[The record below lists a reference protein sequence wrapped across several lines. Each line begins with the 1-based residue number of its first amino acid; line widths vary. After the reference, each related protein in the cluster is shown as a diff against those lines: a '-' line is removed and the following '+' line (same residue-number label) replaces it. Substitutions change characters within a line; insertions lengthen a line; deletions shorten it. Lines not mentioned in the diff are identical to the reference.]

1 MLFRSS
7 IVVHRSAEDLS
18 ILACG
23 NVGGQ
28 LAGGT
33 KLPVPLAA
41 GVDGQHG
48 IAVLADSGDGT
59 TRVSILLGEW
69 DDEMHGSL
77 SADAATAEVVLGD
90 FHVDMAPTTIVAG
103 SPFTF
108 SVTNHGQITHELV
121 LEPAGAVDEP
131 FEIDGGASELEDIE
145 VGTTRDLVFTFTEP
159 GMYQIACHIPGHY
172 EAGMVH
178 TFEVVAP

>member
-1 MLFRSS
+1 MLHAGLCDAPGAVVADLGAVGSAMTLNGTAVPVETVGAPPSGTLELAVVDLPIPLTTIVGGEHS

-90 FHVDMAPTTIVAG
+90 FH
-103 SPFTF
+103 
-108 SVTNHGQITHELV
+108 
-121 LEPAGAVDEP
+121 
-131 FEIDGGASELEDIE
+131 EIGRAH
-145 VGTTRDLVFTFTEP
+145 V
-159 GMYQIACHIPGHY
+159 
-172 EAGMVH
+172 
-178 TFEVVAP
+178 